1 MRATAPDTLHLIA
14 DKNQFRRTRE
24 DHSRETA
31 EDYVEMIRALI
42 EEHGEARRTDLAD
55 RIGVSKVT
63 VSKTIQRLVR
73 EGLVTGEPY
82 RSVFLTPEGEA
93 LAVAAQERHKVVVE
107 FLIRL
112 GVDEQT
118 ANVDAEGIEHH
129 VSEATLA
136 AMRTFRSRQP

>member
-1 MRATAPDTLHLIA
+1 
-14 DKNQFRRTRE
+14 
-24 DHSRETA
+24 
-31 EDYVEMIRALI
+31 MIRTLI
-42 EEHGEARRTDLAD
+42 EEHGEARRTDLAE

-93 LAVAAQERHKVVVE
+93 LAVAAQERHQVVVE

-118 ANVDAEGIEHH
+118 ANSDAEGIEHH
-129 VSEATLA
+129 VSEVTLA
-136 AMRTFRSRQP
+136 AMRTFCLRDA